1 MKTELVGLAQITVN
15 ASNPRNIKNG
25 KFEKLTDSLLA
36 LPKMLD
42 LRPIVVDN
50 SMTALGGNM
59 RCRALAAIA
68 AMTEPEL
75 KRRLSGIRDF
85 QKKPQAERDSLVD
98 YWLRWR
104 RKPAVPV
111 IKAGELTE
119 AEQREFVIKD
129 NAAFGEWDWDML
141 ANEWDACDLADW
153 GVDVWQED
161 GGGEAG
167 RRGWN
172 TQEGAGEAVC
182 DMAERLGVYKR
193 GDMLFLSFFK
203 KSEEGIPLSAIKT
216 KENVAAFA
224 EKAAETAKGMLRL
237 GNKKDWCIITA
248 PARRHKD
255 WNFSEAVCD
264 RAAALLGIPF
274 HPGAVA
280 AKNRQRVAPEF
291 TLAKEIGEPNIIVF
305 DDILTTGSTLHAIS
319 ELLQGKNALFIVG
332 INNN

>member
-1 MKTELVGLAQITVN
+1 MTAKRKRSNENRTMKTELVGLAQITVN

-36 LPKMLD
+36 LPKMLE

-85 QKKPQAERDSLVD
+85 QKKAQAERDSLVD

-141 ANEWDACDLADW
+141 ANEKKVQFLHVFMQHNINKQDTLCH
-153 GVDVWQED
+153 
-161 GGGEAG
+161 
-167 RRGWN
+167 
-172 TQEGAGEAVC
+172 TST
-182 DMAERLGVYKR
+182 KR
-193 GDMLFLSFFK
+193 
-203 KSEEGIPLSAIKT
+203 
-216 KENVAAFA
+216 
-224 EKAAETAKGMLRL
+224 
-237 GNKKDWCIITA
+237 
-248 PARRHKD
+248 
-255 WNFSEAVCD
+255 
-264 RAAALLGIPF
+264 
-274 HPGAVA
+274 
-280 AKNRQRVAPEF
+280 Q
-291 TLAKEIGEPNIIVF
+291 
-305 DDILTTGSTLHAIS
+305 
-319 ELLQGKNALFIVG
+319 
-332 INNN
+332 